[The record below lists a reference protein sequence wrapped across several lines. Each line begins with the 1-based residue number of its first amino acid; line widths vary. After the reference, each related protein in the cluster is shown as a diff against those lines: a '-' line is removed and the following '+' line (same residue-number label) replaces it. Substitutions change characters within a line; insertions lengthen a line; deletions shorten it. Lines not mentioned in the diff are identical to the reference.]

1 MSHGYVYTSIS
12 GIGNGFIEVSLTKRN
27 VALVG
32 LDNDLSKKSI
42 PIVAAATVIDL
53 KMVLLSLIL
62 TIPHYY
68 MEVLIP

>member
-42 PIVAAATVIDL
+42 PIGSDATFVYLPDGNLIT
-53 KMVLLSLIL
+53 KMN
-62 TIPHYY
+62 
-68 MEVLIP
+68 